1 MLLQRV
7 LCSSDSMSGPW
18 RTFHYREVFGRSRNA
33 CGAELSAAVRCELPA
48 CACDVTAMR
57 RRDRRGGITK
67 RPDRAGPGGPNASCN
82 LWAWPMTPPGASM

>member
-33 CGAELSAAVRCELPA
+33 CGAELSAVVRCELPA
-48 CACDVTAMR
+48 CACGVTAMR
-57 RRDRRGGITK
+57 RRDRRGGVTK
-67 RPDRAGPGGPNASCN
+67 RPDRADRAGRMRRVTFEHGR
-82 LWAWPMTPPGASM
+82 